1 MSKIN
6 YDILGDG
13 LIVNHE
19 EVSTYGAFG
28 KCFKMT
34 TVYCDDMPAEYSP
47 KVEGYFKN
55 GKFIKE
61 ENNMVWIGHME
72 SISMDPAKWPM
83 YYLFIKNSCK
93 KDTHKPF
100 DPNTYHKRPNYPYLY
115 KITDVTVPYKGKMVM
130 KLPCECCNNNKDD
143 K

>member
-47 KVEGYFKN
+47 KDLRTVYSLF
-55 GKFIKE
+55 
-61 ENNMVWIGHME
+61 
-72 SISMDPAKWPM
+72 SMMTSGMTMAQSW
-83 YYLFIKNSCK
+83 
-93 KDTHKPF
+93 H
-100 DPNTYHKRPNYPYLY
+100 
-115 KITDVTVPYKGKMVM
+115 
-130 KLPCECCNNNKDD
+130 
-143 K
+143 